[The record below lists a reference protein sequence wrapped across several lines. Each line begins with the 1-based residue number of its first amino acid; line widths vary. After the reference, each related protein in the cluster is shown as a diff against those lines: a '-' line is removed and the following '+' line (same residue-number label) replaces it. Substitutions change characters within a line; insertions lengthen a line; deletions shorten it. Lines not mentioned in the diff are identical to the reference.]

1 MSKKILTK
9 LEKYFSRSIKIGAL
23 TTAVLMGATACDEP
37 AVEVDP
43 IQAYRESTIDYDKG
57 LESYIFLRHR
67 FAEENDDIS
76 YYDSDE
82 KKVAWANKHYEDAK
96 NYFVPKHEA
105 LINKILYQEDY
116 NNFLKL
122 SYQKTAEHNKKMN
135 HIEIDAPFD
144 AERIQDITDY
154 MSLTYLPLLGT
165 MCAKLAAI
173 KNTKPYAKV
182 TAGTKFDSHCLALL
196 LRAYNDSLGRDA
208 GATVVHRT
216 SINEV
221 PLPFNQSRKEIDQY
235 VRENT
240 DGAYGLDDYDQIERA
255 VWEMLTTVARE
266 TGVELQTLKDVV
278 DINLLHASLRGARDL
293 GSAKADVE
301 LSSKSYKVRPSL
313 ADYKLTENEYQCCS
327 GSGYDDWIGT
337 YYEEQRQK
345 REQDAAL
352 TR

>member
-9 LEKYFSRSIKIGAL
+9 LEKYFSRGVKIGAL

-67 FAEENDDIS
+67 FVEENDDIS

-96 NYFVPKHEA
+96 NYFVPKHQA
-105 LINKILYQEDY
+105 LMNKIFYQEDY

-122 SYQKTAEHNKKMN
+122 SYQKTAEDNKRD
-135 HIEIDAPFD
+135 HVEIDAPFD
-144 AERIQDITDY
+144 AERIQDTITY
-154 MSLTYLPLLGT
+154 MTHTYHPLLGT
-165 MCAKLAAI
+165 IGAKLVAME
-173 KNTKPYAKV
+173 NPGPYAQV
-182 TAGTKFDSHCLALL
+182 TAYSKIKSHCLALL
-196 LRAYNDSLGRDA
+196 LRAYNDSLGSYADA
-208 GATVVHRT
+208 AT
-216 SINEV
+216 
-221 PLPFNQSRKEIDQY
+221 LPFNQAREKIDQY

-240 DGAYGLDDYDQIERA
+240 DGAYGLDNYDQIERA
-255 VWEMLTTVARE
+255 LLEMLTMVARE

-293 GSAKADVE
+293 GGTKADVE
-301 LSSKSYKVRPSL
+301 LSSKSYKIHPPL
-313 ADYKLTENEYQCCS
+313 ADDYKLTENECYCCIS
-327 GSGYDDWIGT
+327 SGYTDWIYT
-337 YYEEQRQK
+337 FCEEQEQK
-345 REQDAAL
+345 REQDTAL